1 MTQINLSNTVFTKAK
16 FRYSISE
23 IVDDFLKKK
32 LEKDVRQYVKNNL
45 GIDYIYKSYDF
56 SKIDFDKGDFIESDG

>member
-1 MTQINLSNTVFTKAK
+1 MPSVNLSNIVFTKAK

-32 LEKDVRQYVKNNL
+32 L
-45 GIDYIYKSYDF
+45 
-56 SKIDFDKGDFIESDG
+56 DKRFENMQKMSLE

>member
-1 MTQINLSNTVFTKAK
+1 MTSVNLSNISITKAK

-32 LEKDVRQYVKNNL
+32 LDKEVREYAKNEL
-45 GIDYIYKSYDF
+45 GIDYVYKSYDF
-56 SKIDFDKGDFIESDG
+56 LKMFRNITT

>member
-1 MTQINLSNTVFTKAK
+1 MTQINLSNTVFTKSK

-32 LEKDVRQYVKNNL
+32 LDKDVREHVKNNL
-45 GIDYIYKSYDF
+45 GIDYIYKS
-56 SKIDFDKGDFIESDG
+56 